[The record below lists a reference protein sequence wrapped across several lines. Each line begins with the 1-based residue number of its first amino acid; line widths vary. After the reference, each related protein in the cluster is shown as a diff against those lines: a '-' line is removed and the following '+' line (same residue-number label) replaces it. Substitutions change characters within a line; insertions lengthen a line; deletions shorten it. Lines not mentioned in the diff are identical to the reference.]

1 MMKMAKAQNTQP
13 NSTSRRFDTK
23 IASANGIEKYASAIT
38 ASDTTCS
45 QISSGS
51 HNRHIPC
58 GEYIDVFRR
67 RSKNAIMPVTA
78 ICNCPS
84 LALGIEAFGIDAS
97 VRLRRR
103 PGGLNAC
110 DNASAQNALDWSL
123 PRITQ
128 SA

>member
-23 IASANGIEKYASAIT
+23 IASAKGIEKYASAIT

-78 ICNCPS
+78 IWNCPS
-84 LALGIEAFGIDAS
+84 LCFGMDAWPGRPGRGLPEWAE
-97 VRLRRR
+97 RLRQ
-103 PGGLNAC
+103 LVCAKC
-110 DNASAQNALDWSL
+110 V
-123 PRITQ
+123 
-128 SA
+128 

>member
-1 MMKMAKAQNTQP
+1 MMKIAKAQNTQP

-23 IASANGIEKYASAIT
+23 IASAKGMEKYAIAIT

-51 HNRHIPC
+51 HKRHIPW

-78 ICNCPS
+78 ICNWFV
-84 LALGIEAFGIDAS
+84 LVFGIDWLPGRLLCRRQF
-97 VRLRRR
+97 RLRTCDVRAR
-103 PGGLNAC
+103 PGSSGG
-110 DNASAQNALDWSL
+110 QVV
-123 PRITQ
+123 RRQ
-128 SA
+128 RGHV